1 MKRRK
6 FLESTGIA
14 TVVSTSGCIGPSSNS
29 SENDEPFSHPSTTD
43 LNSQPFIGPSPS
55 VEKPVII
62 AFEDLACPLCRS
74 FHQNTFNE
82 LKQEYISNND
92 LTFVFRGTDFAGYPW
107 SGTAALV
114 QEAVYE
120 QETEK
125 TFDVIE
131 QYYNNQERFN
141 SSNIIE
147 ESRSMLE
154 NMDVNADSV
163 INSVQN
169 GEVSDNFQSDK
180 SAGINANIR
189 GTPSFVLLENGLYKT
204 TVVGPKNI
212 SVFESVLSL

>member
-1 MKRRK
+1 MKRRR

-14 TVVSTSGCIGPSSNS
+14 TVISTSGCIGPLSNNPRS
-29 SENDEPFSHPSTTD
+29 NEPFSHPSTTNLD
-43 LNSQPFIGPSPS
+43 SQPFIGPSPS
-55 VEKPVII
+55 VDNPVII
-62 AFEDLACPLCRS
+62 AFEDLACPFCRS
-74 FHQNTFNE
+74 FHQNTLNE

-114 QEAVYE
+114 HEAVYE

-141 SSNIIE
+141 SSNVIE

-154 NMDVNADSV
+154 NMDINADSV

-169 GEVSDNFQSDK
+169 GDVSDNFESDK
-180 SAGINANIR
+180 SSGRNADIR
-189 GTPSFVLLENGLYKT
+189 GTPSFVLLKNGLYMT
-204 TVVGPKNI
+204 TVVGAKNI
-212 SVFESVLSL
+212 SVFESILSL